1 MKSVRYTL
9 GMKLWAVPLAIAI
22 LVCCALLVPR
32 LSAQSPEMQQKVA
45 DLKQAVA
52 VNKQMLGQYT
62 WTEQD
67 IISLK
72 GEEKKEELFNVQL
85 GPDGKPQ
92 KTPID
97 PNSMSDSDRQ
107 RHGLRGRVVEKKTE
121 EYQEYAQSI
130 KTLIQ
135 QYVPP
140 EQQLIEQ
147 ARQQGNIMAGPTGA
161 PGEFRLVLSNYIKQG
176 DSMTVVVNK
185 TQLALVSLSIATY
198 LSDPSDAVKVNVQFS
213 RLPDGTGHVATETID
228 GVSKQLTI
236 AIQNSNYQHM

>member
-1 MKSVRYTL
+1 MKNAKQVGKIIPL
-9 GMKLWAVPLAIAI
+9 GI
-22 LVCCALLVPR
+22 ALLALTALLAPR
-32 LSAQSPEMQQKVA
+32 MRAQNPEMQQRVS

-52 VNKQMLGQYT
+52 VNKQMLAQYT

-72 GEEKKEELFNVQL
+72 GEEKKEELYNVQL

-92 KTPID
+92 KTPVD

-107 RHGLRGRVVEKKTE
+107 RHGLRGRIVEKKTE
-121 EYQEYAQSI
+121 EYQDYAQSI

-147 ARQQGNIMAGPTGA
+147 ARQQGNILMGPTGA
-161 PGEFRLVLSNYIKQG
+161 PGEFRLVISNYVKPG

-185 TQLALVSLSIATY
+185 SQIALVSLSIATY
-198 LSDPSDAVKVNVQFS
+198 LSDPSDAVNVNVQFG
-213 RLPDGTGHVATETID
+213 RLPDGTNHVSTETIN

-236 AIQNSNYQHM
+236 AIQNTNYQHM

>member
-1 MKSVRYTL
+1 MKNAKQVGKIIPL
-9 GMKLWAVPLAIAI
+9 GI
-22 LVCCALLVPR
+22 ALLALTALLAPR
-32 LSAQSPEMQQKVA
+32 MRAQNPEMQQRVS

-52 VNKQMLGQYT
+52 VNKQMLAQYT

-72 GEEKKEELFNVQL
+72 GEEKKEELYNVQL

-92 KTPID
+92 KTPVD

-107 RHGLRGRVVEKKTE
+107 RHGLRGRIVEKKTE
-121 EYQEYAQSI
+121 EYQDYAQSI

-147 ARQQGNIMAGPTGA
+147 ARQQGNILMGPTGA
-161 PGEFRLVLSNYIKQG
+161 PGEFRLVISNYVKPG

-185 TQLALVSLSIATY
+185 SQIALVSLSIATY
-198 LSDPSDAVKVNVQFS
+198 LSDPSDAVNVNVQFS
-213 RLPDGTGHVATETID
+213 RLPDGTNHVSTETIN

-236 AIQNSNYQHM
+236 AIQNTNYQHM

>member
-1 MKSVRYTL
+1 MKDA
-9 GMKLWAVPLAIAI
+9 KQIQKIIPLVSFLA
-22 LVCCALLVPR
+22 LTALLAPR
-32 LSAQSPEMQQKVA
+32 MRAQNPEMQQKVS

-52 VNKQMLGQYT
+52 VNKQMLAQYT

-72 GEEKKEELFNVQL
+72 GEEKKEELYNVRL

-92 KTPID
+92 KTPVD
-97 PNSMSDSDRQ
+97 PNSVSDSERQ
-107 RHGLRGRVVEKKTE
+107 RRGLRGRIVEKKTE
-121 EYQEYAQSI
+121 EYQDYAQSI

-147 ARQQGNIMAGPTGA
+147 ARQQGNIMINPTGT

-176 DSMTVVVNK
+176 DSMTIVINK
-185 TQLALVSLSIATY
+185 AQIALVSLSIATY
-198 LSDPSDAVKVNVQFS
+198 LSDPSDAVNVTVEFG
-213 RLPDGTGHVATETID
+213 RLPDGTNHVSTETIN

-236 AIQNSNYQHM
+236 AVQNTNYQHM

>member
-1 MKSVRYTL
+1 MKNTKQVERRISLVVTL
-9 GMKLWAVPLAIAI
+9 WSG
-22 LVCCALLVPR
+22 ALLAPQMR
-32 LSAQSPEMQQKVA
+32 AQNSEMQQRVS

-52 VNKQMLGQYT
+52 VNKQMLAQYT

-72 GEEKKEELFNVQL
+72 GEEKKEELYNVHL

-107 RHGLRGRVVEKKTE
+107 RHGLRGRIVEKKTE

-130 KTLIQ
+130 KTQIQ

-147 ARQQGNIMAGPTGA
+147 ARQQGNIMMGPVGG
-161 PGEFRLVLSNYIKQG
+161 PGEFRLVISNYVKQG
-176 DSMTVVVNK
+176 DSMTVIVNK
-185 TQLALVSLSIATY
+185 PQLALVSLSIATY
-198 LSDPSDAVKVNVQFS
+198 LSDPSDAVNVNVQFS
-213 RLPDGTGHVATETID
+213 RLPDGTSHVSTETIN

-236 AIQNSNYQHM
+236 AVQNTNYQHM

>member
-1 MKSVRYTL
+1 MNNTL
-9 GMKLWAVPLAIAI
+9 HVEKMIPFGVTLLA
-22 LVCCALLVPR
+22 LSALLAPYMG
-32 LSAQSPEMQQKVA
+32 AQSPEMQQRVS

-52 VNKQMLGQYT
+52 VNKQMLAQYT

-72 GEEKKEELFNVQL
+72 GEEKKEELYSVRL

-92 KTPID
+92 KTPVD
-97 PNSMSDSDRQ
+97 PNSMSDSERQ
-107 RHGLRGRVVEKKTE
+107 RRGLRGRIVEKKTE
-121 EYQEYAQSI
+121 EYQDYAQSI

-140 EQQLIEQ
+140 EQALIEQ
-147 ARQQGNIMAGPTGA
+147 ARQQGNILMGPVGG
-161 PGEFRLVLSNYIKQG
+161 PGEFRLVISNYVKQG

-185 TQLALVSLSIATY
+185 PQLALVSLSIATY
-198 LSDPSDAVKVNVQFS
+198 LSDPSDAVNVNVEFG
-213 RLPDGTGHVATETID
+213 RLPDGTNHVSAETIN

-236 AIQNSNYQHM
+236 AVQNTNYQHM

>member
-1 MKSVRYTL
+1 MKNTKRVESRISLAVTL
-9 GMKLWAVPLAIAI
+9 LMGSA
-22 LVCCALLVPR
+22 ALLAPPMR
-32 LSAQSPEMQQKVA
+32 AQNTEMQQRVS

-52 VNKQMLGQYT
+52 VNKQMLAQYT

-72 GEEKKEELFNVQL
+72 GEEKKEELYNVHL

-107 RHGLRGRVVEKKTE
+107 RHGLRGRIVEKKTE

-147 ARQQGNIMAGPTGA
+147 ARQQGNIMVGPVGG
-161 PGEFRLVLSNYIKQG
+161 PGEFRLVISNYVKQG
-176 DSMTVVVNK
+176 DSMTVIVNK
-185 TQLALVSLSIATY
+185 PQLALVSLSIATY
-198 LSDPSDAVKVNVQFS
+198 LSDPSDAVNVNVQFS
-213 RLPDGTGHVATETID
+213 RLPDGTSHVSTETID

-236 AIQNSNYQHM
+236 AVQNTNYQHM

>member
-1 MKSVRYTL
+1 MKNTKQVERRIPLVVTL
-9 GMKLWAVPLAIAI
+9 LTWSAA
-22 LVCCALLVPR
+22 ALLAPQMW
-32 LSAQSPEMQQKVA
+32 AQNTEMQQKVA

-52 VNKQMLGQYT
+52 VNKQMLAQYT

-72 GEEKKEELFNVQL
+72 GEEKKEELYNVRL

-107 RHGLRGRVVEKKTE
+107 RHGLRGRIVEKKTE

-147 ARQQGNIMAGPTGA
+147 ARQQGNIMVGPVGG
-161 PGEFRLVLSNYIKQG
+161 PGEFRLVISNYIKQG
-176 DSMTVVVNK
+176 DSLTVIVNK
-185 TQLALVSLSIATY
+185 PQLALVSLSIATY
-198 LSDPSDAVKVNVQFS
+198 LSDPSDAVNVNVQFS
-213 RLPDGTGHVATETID
+213 RLPDGTGHVSTETIN

-236 AIQNSNYQHM
+236 AVQNTNYQHM